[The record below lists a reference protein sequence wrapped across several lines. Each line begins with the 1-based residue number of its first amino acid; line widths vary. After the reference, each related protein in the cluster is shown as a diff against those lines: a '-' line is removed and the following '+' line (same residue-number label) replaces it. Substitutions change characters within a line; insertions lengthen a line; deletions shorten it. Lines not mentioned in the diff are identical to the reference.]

1 MSVRVTPDG
10 PAEVYAVG
18 QALNEFARVA
28 EQAAATTR
36 ARSTSDWLIRQV
48 SSTDGDLDVGTLLSI
63 TVDEIGP
70 ALACDQAIVLLVTD
84 DLTLG
89 PITAEWVAAG
99 VRPLG
104 AGTQLDPPPS
114 LATFVEHELGQGTI
128 ITIDDIEHDDRLPDD
143 AVAFFR
149 QYGVCALVVAPIG
162 SGEQI
167 SGLLSL
173 HSLDRTRHWTQIDRY
188 VAASVAGE
196 LGVAL
201 RLGELFEHER
211 RMVQELQQLDE
222 AKSDFI
228 SSVSHELRTPL
239 TSIIGY
245 TEMLVDGDAG
255 DLTQRQQSM
264 MAVVDRNARR
274 LLLLIDDLLT
284 MSRIDADRLVLTP
297 SETPVQQI
305 VGSAVE
311 AMQPLADA
319 AGLTLSTDLDGAGVV
334 FADEHAIERVLLNL
348 LSNAVKFT
356 PAGGAI
362 TVAAAPGVDTMT
374 IAVADTGLGI
384 PADEQSQLFTRF
396 FRSSI
401 SRQHAVQGT
410 GLGLAIVRHLVAAHG
425 GSVDVESTPGQ
436 GTRIAFT
443 LPMKPEEE

>member
-1 MSVRVTPDG
+1 M
-10 PAEVYAVG
+10 
-18 QALNEFARVA
+18 
-28 EQAAATTR
+28 
-36 ARSTSDWLIRQV
+36 
-48 SSTDGDLDVGTLLSI
+48 
-63 TVDEIGP
+63 
-70 ALACDQAIVLLVTD
+70 
-84 DLTLG
+84 
-89 PITAEWVAAG
+89 
-99 VRPLG
+99 
-104 AGTQLDPPPS
+104 
-114 LATFVEHELGQGTI
+114 
-128 ITIDDIEHDDRLPDD
+128 
-143 AVAFFR
+143 
-149 QYGVCALVVAPIG
+149 VAPIG

-173 HSLDRTRHWTQIDRY
+173 HSLDRTRQWTQIDRY

-255 DLTQRQQSM
+255 DLDCSGSESM
-264 MAVVDRNARR
+264 MAAVDATRAGCCCSSTTCSRC
-274 LLLLIDDLLT
+274 
-284 MSRIDADRLVLTP
+284 SRIDADRLVLTP

-334 FADEHAIERVLLNL
+334 FADERAIERVLLNL

-362 TVAAAPGVDTMT
+362 TVAAV
-374 IAVADTGLGI
+374 
-384 PADEQSQLFTRF
+384 PAWTR
-396 FRSSI
+396 
-401 SRQHAVQGT
+401 
-410 GLGLAIVRHLVAAHG
+410 
-425 GSVDVESTPGQ
+425 
-436 GTRIAFT
+436 
-443 LPMKPEEE
+443 